1 MLTKLVTEKAEDA
14 PEHIPDATF
23 NAILHELKFSDPEL
37 CIVLANVTLGH
48 RRTIIELKLLH

>member
-37 CIVLANVTLGH
+37 CVDAWPQENNN
-48 RRTIIELKLLH
+48 